1 MHDYMMKRVVREA
14 LTIIENPTTVR
25 ELAKQFKVSKST
37 IHSDLTTRLSE
48 VNPTLF
54 TSVNDI
60 LQKNKKERHIRGGE
74 ATRRKYMNKRK

>member
-37 IHSDLTTRLSE
+37 IYSDLTTRLSE

-54 TSVNDI
+54 TKVNYI
-60 LQKNKKERHIRGGE
+60 LQENKMERHIRGGE
-74 ATRRKYMNKRK
+74 ATRRKYMNKEK